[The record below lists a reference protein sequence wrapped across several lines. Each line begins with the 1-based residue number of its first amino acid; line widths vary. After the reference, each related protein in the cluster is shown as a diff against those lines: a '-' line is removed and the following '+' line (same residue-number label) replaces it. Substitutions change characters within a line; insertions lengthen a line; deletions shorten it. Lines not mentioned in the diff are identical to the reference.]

1 MQVDTEAS
9 PEMPGF
15 RELGILPQRLDETIR
30 LIVQR
35 K

>member
-1 MQVDTEAS
+1 VAS

-15 RELGILPQRLDETIR
+15 RELGILPQQLDETLR
-30 LIVQR
+30 LILRR